1 MMGFLFYI
9 VMMTP
14 LCFNY
19 SMISMHLSYLIIF
32 LMFIYKMNCM
42 EFFGFISCGLG
53 LDVYSY
59 CLICLSL
66 IIGGLMLMSMMATMN
81 NSLNMFSFLNL
92 LLTISLF
99 INFSCL
105 NFMYMYISFEFML
118 LPLMILILGW
128 GYQPE
133 RLISGMYLFFYT
145 MFASLPLLVLI
156 LYLNHGVS
164 CLFFDYLKLNSVNI
178 LIHFVLMLVFMVKF
192 PMYLLHYWLP
202 KAHVQAPVCGSMIL
216 ASLMLKIGG
225 YGLIRV
231 MNIYEYMF
239 IEYSYIWFAFSI
251 VGSFLVALVCLV
263 QGDVKCM
270 IAYSSVSHMG
280 MVIMGMMTMKIWGL
294 MGSYMLMLGHGFC
307 SSGLFYVANIFYSR
321 TMSRSF
327 YVNKGLM
334 SYIPSL
340 SLGWFLLCVFN
351 MSCPPSLNFISE
363 FMILISMMSFWG
375 CSFYLF
381 IFISFMCA
389 CFSYYMYSYS
399 FHGVNHSLYSFSVIS
414 VMEYLCIIVHLVPLI
429 FIPIF
434 LSSLF

>member
-1 MMGFLFYI
+1 MMGVLLYI
-9 VMMTP
+9 IMMSP

-19 SMISMHLSYLIIF
+19 SMISMHLAYLIIF
-32 LMFIYKMNCM
+32 LTFIYSKNCM
-42 EFFGFISCGLG
+42 EFFGFISLG
-53 LDVYSY
+53 FGVDSYSY
-59 CLICLSL
+59 CLICLSF
-66 IIGGLMLMSMMATMN
+66 IIGGLMLMSMMISN
-81 NSLNMFSFLNL
+81 NSLKLFSFLNL

-105 NFMYMYISFEFML
+105 NLLYMYISFEFVL

-145 MFASLPLLVLI
+145 VFASLPLLMLI
-156 LYLNHGVS
+156 LYVSYDVS
-164 CLFFDYLKLNSVNI
+164 CLFFDYLNLNSVNI

-216 ASLMLKIGG
+216 AGLMLKIGG

-239 IEYSYIWFAFSI
+239 IKYSYIWFTFSI
-251 VGSFLVALVCLV
+251 VGSFLVALICLV

-294 MGSYMLMLGHGFC
+294 TGSYMLMLGHGFC
-307 SSGLFYVANIFYSR
+307 SSGLFYVANILYSR

-334 SYIPSL
+334 AYIPSL
-340 SLGWFLLCVFN
+340 SLSWFLLCVFN

-375 CSFYLF
+375 CSCYWF

-389 CFSYYMYSYS
+389 CFSYYLYSYS
-399 FHGVNHSLYSFSVIS
+399 FHGVYHNLYSFSIIS
-414 VMEYLCIIVHLVPLI
+414 VMEYLCIIVHLIPLI
-429 FIPIF
+429 FIPTF